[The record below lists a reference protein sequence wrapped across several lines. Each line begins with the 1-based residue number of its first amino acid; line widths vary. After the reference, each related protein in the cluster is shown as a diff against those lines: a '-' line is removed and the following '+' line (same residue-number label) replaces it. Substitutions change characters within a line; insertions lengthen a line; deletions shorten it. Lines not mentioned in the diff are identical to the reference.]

1 MTESIDKTWVNF
13 YKELAEKLVHYQDR
27 RKDLVQLVNDVYK
40 TTGIKFPTLES
51 DNVLID
57 IDPFTIFALFNK
69 ASMRDINKTKILT
82 EFASYFDIKSKV
94 PTSFDS
100 IPTVNNQNATYYN
113 FKGYRNEDDIDKL
126 WGLFINALDYAKTF
140 EDNKV
145 KFIESFN
152 ENIIKLG
159 NGNSKL
165 TGGLY

>member
-69 ASMRDINKTKILT
+69 ASMR
-82 EFASYFDIKSKV
+82 YQ
-94 PTSFDS
+94 
-100 IPTVNNQNATYYN
+100 QN
-113 FKGYRNEDDIDKL
+113 
-126 WGLFINALDYAKTF
+126 
-140 EDNKV
+140 
-145 KFIESFN
+145 
-152 ENIIKLG
+152 
-159 NGNSKL
+159 
-165 TGGLY
+165 